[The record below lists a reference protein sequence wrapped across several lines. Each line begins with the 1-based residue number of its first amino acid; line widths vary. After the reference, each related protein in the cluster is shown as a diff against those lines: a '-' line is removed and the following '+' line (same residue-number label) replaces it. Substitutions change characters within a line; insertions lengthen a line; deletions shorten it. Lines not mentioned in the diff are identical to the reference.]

1 MQRLLLK
8 MNWYLSETMMNK
20 ILVILTALLLS
31 ACVGTPSQL
40 DAPNQVK
47 YHGKIYQMAS
57 GQDLDS
63 VVRYIYLSK
72 PDTLEKWQSQI
83 ELLLDRNKQHRD
95 IKERIT
101 LRERIYRNTD
111 VVSFKLLP
119 IRNEKTKKDE
129 GLKGY
134 VVYAPTDKE
143 PSWQVNIMMGKD
155 IPQCGFVQ
163 FQYSQKVKNSRRLN
177 NKKALQHLK
186 KYLIDKEMKTLG
198 KLDWQ
203 WYCQNLK

>member
-1 MQRLLLK
+1 
-8 MNWYLSETMMNK
+8 MNK

-40 DAPNQVK
+40 AAPNQIK

-119 IRNEKTKKDE
+119 IKNEKTKKDE

>member
-1 MQRLLLK
+1 
-8 MNWYLSETMMNK
+8 MNK

-40 DAPNQVK
+40 EVPNQIK
-47 YHGKIYQMAS
+47 YHSKIYRMAS
-57 GQDLDS
+57 GQDLGS
-63 VVRYIYLSK
+63 VARYIYLSK

-101 LRERIYRNTD
+101 LRERIYRNTN
-111 VVSFKLLP
+111 VVSFKLIP
-119 IRNEKTKKDE
+119 IRNEKTKKNE

-134 VVYAPTDKE
+134 VVYTPTDKE
-143 PSWQVNIMMGKD
+143 PSWQVNIMMGKNV
-155 IPQCGFVQ
+155 PQCGFVQ

-186 KYLIDKEMKTLG
+186 KYLIDKEMKVLG
-198 KLDWQ
+198 KMDWQ

>member
-1 MQRLLLK
+1 
-8 MNWYLSETMMNK
+8 MNK

-31 ACVGTPSQL
+31 ACVGKPSQL
-40 DAPNQVK
+40 EAPNQIK

-72 PDTLEKWQSQI
+72 PDTLEKWKSQI

-111 VVSFKLLP
+111 VVSFKLFP

-155 IPQCGFVQ
+155 VPQCGFVQ

-186 KYLIDKEMKTLG
+186 KYLIDKEMKVLG
-198 KLDWQ
+198 KMDWQ

>member
-1 MQRLLLK
+1 
-8 MNWYLSETMMNK
+8 MNK

-40 DAPNQVK
+40 AAPNQIK

-111 VVSFKLLP
+111 VVSFKLLQ
-119 IRNEKTKKDE
+119 IKNEKTKKDE

-143 PSWQVNIMMGKD
+143 PSWQVNIMIGKD

>member
-1 MQRLLLK
+1 
-8 MNWYLSETMMNK
+8 MNK

-40 DAPNQVK
+40 AAPNQIK

-119 IRNEKTKKDE
+119 IKNEKTKKDE

-177 NKKALQHLK
+177 SKKALQHLK